1 MTEISEYAEEK
12 ESQEPPKTTES
23 PQLSKTESQ
32 MVLAEES
39 LRKHLEKMNLECLQP
54 SKESTKY
61 MTMSQDVLQKL
72 SSQECLEGAHLLH
85 IESAYIQKE
94 RNIQTGKIAWANAT
108 LNWIITKKLGDYD
121 RFLPYEAKKILAV
134 QENSYAQSL
143 YMMITKLQ
151 RMLDSTNYLS
161 QSLNNIASTLTELGK
176 SKRGNI

>member
-1 MTEISEYAEEK
+1 MT
-12 ESQEPPKTTES
+12 QEVKTPETPE
-23 PQLSKTESQ
+23 LSKSEFQ
-32 MVLAEES
+32 MVQVEVS
-39 LRKHLEKMNLECLQP
+39 LRKYLEKMNLECLQP

-61 MTMSQDVLQKL
+61 LSMSQDVLQKL

-85 IESAYIQKE
+85 IESAYVQKE
-94 RNIQTGKIAWANAT
+94 RNVQAGKIAWANAT

-121 RFLPYEAKKILAV
+121 RFLPFESKKILAV

-143 YMMITKLQ
+143 YTMITKLQ

-176 SKRGNI
+176 NKKGNI